1 MQIVINEPGSYI
13 RKRGECILLKNDNE
27 ELEISVRNIDKILI
41 TTHAL
46 ITTDVIELAVEN
58 NIDIIFLKSNG
69 TPYGRVWHSK
79 LGSIST
85 IRKKQLLLE
94 NHHFGLVLIKEW
106 IGNKINNQIKLL
118 NSLAKNRRDFRKTFI
133 KNNVS
138 QLNEYRD
145 KILNIPDNKTVN
157 EVRDTIQGY
166 EGSAGRVYFQTLGSL
181 LPKKYRFEKRSKN
194 PSLDPFN
201 CVLNYCYGILYSSVE
216 KACIV
221 AGLDPYIGIL
231 HCDNYNKKALVY
243 DLIENYRAIMDEM
256 VFKIFTKNK
265 ITDDCFEVN
274 NNEYTLN
281 KNGKKVVIEEYNK
294 LLERNIRHDKRN
306 IKLGNLIQYDCH
318 KIANRILQVK
328 MHDNMGDI

>member
-58 NIDIIFLKSNG
+58 NIDIIFFKSNG

-94 NHHFGLVLIKEW
+94 NHPFGLVLIKEW

-166 EGSAGRVYFQTLGSL
+166 
-181 LPKKYRFEKRSKN
+181 RSEERRQGK
-194 PSLDPFN
+194 
-201 CVLNYCYGILYSSVE
+201 
-216 KACIV
+216 
-221 AGLDPYIGIL
+221 
-231 HCDNYNKKALVY
+231 
-243 DLIENYRAIMDEM
+243 
-256 VFKIFTKNK
+256 
-265 ITDDCFEVN
+265 DCRSRWST
-274 NNEYTLN
+274 Y
-281 KNGKKVVIEEYNK
+281 
-294 LLERNIRHDKRN
+294 H
-306 IKLGNLIQYDCH
+306 
-318 KIANRILQVK
+318 
-328 MHDNMGDI
+328 